1 MGPSTTKATSSP
13 KRATASVGPVSTS
26 AWLRAIIQ
34 AVGDDALT
42 LDEIQRA
49 VGEIIVTPETGA
61 IEEYVEVLI
70 QEGVLVDA
78 DQTQHFALT
87 PDGLTLLEGVL
98 ASPSA

>member
-1 MGPSTTKATSSP
+1 MGSSTAKATSST
-13 KRATASVGPVSTS
+13 KQATAPAGPVSTS

-34 AVGDDALT
+34 AVGDEALT

-78 DQTQHFALT
+78 HQTQHFALT
-87 PDGLTLLEGVL
+87 ADGVTLLEGVR